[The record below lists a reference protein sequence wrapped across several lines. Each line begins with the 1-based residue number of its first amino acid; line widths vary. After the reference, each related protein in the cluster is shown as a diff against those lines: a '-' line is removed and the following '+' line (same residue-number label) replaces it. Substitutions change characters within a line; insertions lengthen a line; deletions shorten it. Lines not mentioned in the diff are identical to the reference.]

1 MRLGN
6 PTGEGVTR
14 GRPGRRSGA
23 TGEDAQMTAA
33 SGGTFGLGGH
43 RRAIRTAGFTHGFG
57 QCRQLVRGLL
67 RMGELPFVPHDFP
80 SLGDGEP
87 EGMDLTKVIGVR
99 FGRCRQRTDYRC
111 RVAIGVSQRGDSGL

>member
-1 MRLGN
+1 M
-6 PTGEGVTR
+6 
-14 GRPGRRSGA
+14 S
-23 TGEDAQMTAA
+23 AA
-33 SGGTFGLGGH
+33 SGRSLGLGGH
-43 RRAIRTAGFTHGFG
+43 RRAIRAAGFAHGFG

-87 EGMDLTKVIGVR
+87 QGVDLAKVIGMR
-99 FGRCRQRTDYRC
+99 LGRCRQGTDHRG